1 MTSDSFLALRENTIF
16 LGSKTAFYL
25 KDKHFFATTIL
36 KQHYKSKIDFQ
47 LKLFMNG
54 KGLLNDNVTIMT
66 GVPFPGTKADFVKKL
81 FLGKYDGTSGSNLEA
96 FQVCNIEK

>member
-1 MTSDSFLALRENTIF
+1 
-16 LGSKTAFYL
+16 
-25 KDKHFFATTIL
+25 
-36 KQHYKSKIDFQ
+36 
-47 LKLFMNG
+47 MNG